1 MSNNRNNYQQQLQP
15 AQRQYQSQPSPS
27 PSQLQSV
34 QRQHQSQLIQRQQL
48 NLQPRQGLQQQQQ
61 QKQDQQKKKTC
72 RGNRKLQRFRAKLRK
87 RGLNNETI
95 TTLINDYN
103 NTDQGQNDEQSIVS
117 DMDMEVL
124 VPLRDQV
131 GSKSQSNELF
141 YFSLKITGNTRKH

>member
-1 MSNNRNNYQQQLQP
+1 MSNNRNY
-15 AQRQYQSQPSPS
+15 QRQYQSQPSSSLS
-27 PSQLQSV
+27 PQLQSV
-34 QRQHQSQLIQRQQL
+34 HRQHQSQLIQPQQPNSQPGQGLLRRQQ
-48 NLQPRQGLQQQQQ
+48 
-61 QKQDQQKKKTC
+61 DQEEKKKKC